1 MAVPQLN
8 PLALPDTLPR
18 FFPETLSAGTLAL
31 VFFYLAIAYWVAYTI
46 VAVYHWITYSHHPA
60 VATPAIALH
69 LFISLVLIGYAVTGI
84 L

>member
-8 PLALPDTLPR
+8 PLALPDNLPN
-18 FFPETLSAGTLAL
+18 FLPGALSSTALAL
-31 VFFYLAIAYWVAYTI
+31 TFFYFAIAYWVAYTI

-69 LFISLVLIGYAVTGI
+69 LFISLVLIGYAVTG
-84 L
+84 LF